1 MMNKKFIATFAAAAM
16 LCCVCNA
23 GVAVADES
31 TTFQTTITQ
40 LVNEADSHIDSL
52 KNIVNAQDDAELKKD
67 LARVLLFINK
77 QNIQDAHLKIEKF
90 EKDLAAAGDSPD
102 QATLKTLKDEHYAA
116 QSAWYNIFT
125 GTNHNYPMAA
135 RHLQSDPFTGYSDY
149 SRWLKEAMYYG
160 KISDANAEILK
171 LKTIKAKIADF
182 AKSIKLPSEINP
194 ENIDDKCDHE
204 FKRKE
209 LDFWYDGAADASN
222 TKYVAAQ
229 LDYWRKDLQY
239 IKNKLKDIVAKSA
252 RGLVAD
258 IEYDLEGRI
267 YQLTSKV
274 EATMNIHDGE
284 EYLKQQLPKYHN
296 LEDAFRHNVTEYN
309 DFGITQDQS
318 STPTEDPNFDYDAY
332 GNLEHEIET
341 LYDSPS
347 FKELYSKYGDADTTK
362 MDSAARKQYLK
373 DYEKHMELQKTISK
387 LEAKRDAL
395 GKYPDVDHKPTTD
408 SRTARPGAISYAYL
422 QLKFKK
428 YVQNLLKQ
436 GKNLENWL
444 AENKPAY
451 DAIFRD
457 REKDFGNVFYVP
469 STSDKYPKYLESYFK
484 QHRYEFIRDLVAS
497 QDNKQYVKDA
507 LKNQKTYA
515 EMIEDTNDSLKGID
529 TDTYNKRYLRIKFIE
544 HLQEYGNDEEVA
556 RMLNTDDLALTPEQK
571 SSESAAPIDYNNS
584 SFDNFGYNYNRRKNH
599 NTNPGGGSG
608 NGSGNDPDGND
619 PDGNN
624 PDGNN
629 PEGGNPGGGSNGG
642 SAGGPTKDS
651 GDDSDDFNWDDFN
664 WDDLNLDD
672 LNLDDLNLDDLNLD
686 DLNSKH
692 TQPDNPQSKKNKS
705 ENPQTNN
712 TDVDDFNIDD
722 FNIDDFDLDDL
733 DLSDLDLSNFYN
745 DNTQSN
751 NAKPK
756 KNKSENPQTSN
767 TNVDDFNIDDFDLD
781 DFDLSDFDL
790 SDFYND
796 DTQSDDTQS
805 GKTNPEVAKTNVT
818 NSEDTKPTGAQSDG
832 AINNELG
839 LADFDSVQLA
849 SYSPYDNN
857 VDLAD
862 FNNVDAQSDGAINGE
877 PDLADLDSVQFASYP
892 PYYNNGKLTDSNNVG
907 AQSDGAINN
916 EPGLADLDSVQFAS
930 YSPYDNNVDLADFN
944 NAESK

>member
-1 MMNKKFIATFAAAAM
+1 MNKKFIATFAAAAM

-31 TTFQTTITQ
+31 TAFQTTITQ
-40 LVNEADSHIDSL
+40 LANEADSHIDAL
-52 KNIVNAQDDAELKKD
+52 KKIVNEQDDAELKKD
-67 LARVLLFINK
+67 FDRVLLFINK
-77 QNIQDAHLKIEKF
+77 QNIQDARLKIEKF
-90 EKDLAAAGDSPD
+90 EKDLAAAGNNPN

-116 QSAWYNIFT
+116 LSAWYNIFT

-209 LDFWYDGAADASN
+209 LEFWHDGAADASN

-229 LDYWRKDLQY
+229 LDYWRKDLHY

-252 RGLVAD
+252 RGVVAD

-284 EYLKQQLPKYHN
+284 EYLKQQLPKYNN

-318 STPTEDPNFDYDAY
+318 STPTEDPNFDYKTY

-347 FKELYSKYGDADTTK
+347 YKELYSKYGDADANKDK
-362 MDSAARKQYLK
+362 MSPEAREQYLK
-373 DYEKHMELQKTISK
+373 DYKKHMELQKDIYK
-387 LEAKRDAL
+387 LEAKRNAL
-395 GKYPDVDHKPTTD
+395 GKYPDEDHKPTTD

-436 GKNLENWL
+436 GKSLENWL

-457 REKDFGNVFYVP
+457 REKDFGDVYTVYRN
-469 STSDKYPKYLESYFK
+469 SDKYPKYLESYFK

-497 QDNKQYVKDA
+497 QDNKKYVKDA

-529 TDTYNKRYLRIKFIE
+529 TDTYNKRYQRIDFIK

-556 RMLNTDDLALTPEQK
+556 RILNTDDLALTPEQK

-584 SFDNFGYNYNRRKNH
+584 SFDNFGYNYNRKKQHNTNPGDGSGNDPDGDSGNTNPGGGSGNTNPGGGSGDNTG

-608 NGSGNDPDGND
+608 NGSGNDPDGN
-619 PDGNN
+619 
-624 PDGNN
+624 N
-629 PEGGNPGGGSNGG
+629 PEGGNPGGGNPGGGSNGG

-672 LNLDDLNLDDLNLD
+672 LNLDDLNLDDLN
-686 DLNSKH
+686 SKH
-692 TQPDNPQSKKNKS
+692 TQPDNPQSEKNKS

-756 KNKSENPQTSN
+756 KNKSDNPQTSN
-767 TNVDDFNIDDFDLD
+767 TNVDDFSIDDFNIDDFDLD
-781 DFDLSDFDL
+781 DLNWDDLNSKHTQPDNPQSKKNNSDNPQTNNTDVDDFNIDDFNIDDFDLDDLDLSDLDL
-790 SDFYND
+790 SDFY
-796 DTQSDDTQS
+796 SD
-805 GKTNPEVAKTNVT
+805 NPQA
-818 NSEDTKPTGAQSDG
+818 
-832 AINNELG
+832 
-839 LADFDSVQLA
+839 
-849 SYSPYDNN
+849 
-857 VDLAD
+857 
-862 FNNVDAQSDGAINGE
+862 
-877 PDLADLDSVQFASYP
+877 
-892 PYYNNGKLTDSNNVG
+892 
-907 AQSDGAINN
+907 
-916 EPGLADLDSVQFAS
+916 
-930 YSPYDNNVDLADFN
+930 N